1 MYNAK
6 QSQTNTLY
14 QQEDNMAWLVRHCS
28 PLLYIHT
35 AAYAD
40 WSRNK
45 SNSTRQCD
53 RCASMDRGGV
63 RVKIH
68 NR

>member
-14 QQEDNMAWLVRHCS
+14 QQEDDMAWLVRHCS

-40 WSRNK
+40 WSGNQPNPASQR
-45 SNSTRQCD
+45 D
-53 RCASMDRGGV
+53 RCASVDISSV
-63 RVKIH
+63 RVKIYH
-68 NR
+68 R